1 MCCSFKIN
9 YVSTKL
15 HNICKWSKSVKIF
28 TIIFTFCNVL
38 EPFQA
43 FKEISIN
50 KKRTTMYQLEMSCV
64 YRNESLNGTGLLL
77 VFLFQSSASI
87 YITIQIE
94 SKAFDRFQQHF
105 PSMLTLPY
113 SIDLFYLLMTE
124 SDNQMINLCYQLRG
138 TGQ

>member
-1 MCCSFKIN
+1 
-9 YVSTKL
+9 
-15 HNICKWSKSVKIF
+15 
-28 TIIFTFCNVL
+28 
-38 EPFQA
+38 
-43 FKEISIN
+43 
-50 KKRTTMYQLEMSCV
+50 MSCV

-94 SKAFDRFQQHF
+94 IKAFDRFQQHF